1 MSKHVKYR
9 IYPDLFV
16 VHVACIL
23 VTYLNSCCLHVHV
36 HVRRGAQY
44 STFNSF
50 PFSPL
55 GGCWGTCVAFD
66 YRKQLAMFKSN
77 GFPAVA
83 PSGALDDMLAEHKAW

>member
-9 IYPDLFV
+9 IYQDLFCYT

-23 VTYLNSCCLHVHV
+23 VTYLNICCLHVD
-36 HVRRGAQY
+36 VRRGAQY